1 MDSYRLP
8 GILYVPF
15 SYESTSDIQLIW
27 LKELLD
33 PAVISQSIIDETHK
47 SLIPAWGETIDFDEV
62 GMACYGQAQMTFN
75 YRGHEVIK

>member
-1 MDSYRLP
+1 VDSYRQP
-8 GILYVPF
+8 RIWYVVV
-15 SYESTSDIQLIW
+15 SYEFGANLQLVW

-33 PAVISQSIIDETHK
+33 PTVISRGIIDETHK

-75 YRGHEVIK
+75 YRGHEVI